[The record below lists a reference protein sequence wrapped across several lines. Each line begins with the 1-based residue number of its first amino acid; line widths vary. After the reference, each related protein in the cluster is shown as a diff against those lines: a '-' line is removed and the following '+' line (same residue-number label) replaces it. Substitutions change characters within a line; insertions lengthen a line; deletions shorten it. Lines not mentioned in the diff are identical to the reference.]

1 MEGTA
6 NVKQV
11 FAILVKKKTYT
22 VGGIMYRK
30 DMPVPVDI
38 KTARYLKF
46 TGLFSFSKIENEE

>member
-1 MEGTA
+1 MKETA

-11 FAILVKKKTYT
+11 FAILTKKKTYT

-30 DMPVPVDI
+30 DMPIPVDI

-46 TGLFSFSKIENEE
+46 TGLFKFEKMK